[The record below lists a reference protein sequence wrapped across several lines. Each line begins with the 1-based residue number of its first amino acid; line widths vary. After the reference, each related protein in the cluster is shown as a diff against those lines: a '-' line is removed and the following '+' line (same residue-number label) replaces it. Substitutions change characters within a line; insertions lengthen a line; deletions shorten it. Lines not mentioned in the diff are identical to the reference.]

1 MRITA
6 GEYRGR
12 QLRSPKGSA
21 TRPTSDLLRQA
32 IFNVVGPRVAGA
44 RVLDLFAG
52 TGALGVEALS
62 RGAADAT
69 FVERDRSALAS
80 LRANLADL
88 DLLARAR
95 IVARDGLEALA
106 GLAKARGRFDCV
118 FLDPPYAGDLARR
131 CVETLAPGEILSEN
145 AVLLVQAFHKTDL
158 PDRAGTLSRTWH
170 RRYGETRLTLYLKEG
185 ACP

>member
-6 GEYRGR
+6 GEHRGR
-12 QLRSPKGSA
+12 RLRSPNGSG

-32 IFNVVGPRVAGA
+32 IFNVLGPRVADA

-62 RGAADAT
+62 RGAAEAT
-69 FVERDRSALAS
+69 FVEHDRSVLAT
-80 LRANLADL
+80 LHANLADL
-88 DLLARAR
+88 GLSARAR
-95 IVARDGLEALA
+95 IVAREALA
-106 GLAKARGRFDCV
+106 ALAALARAGERFDCV

-158 PDRAGTLSRTWH
+158 PERTGALSRVWH
-170 RRYGETRLTLYLKEG
+170 RRYGETRLTLYRKES

>member
-12 QLRSPKGSA
+12 RLRSPRGSE

-62 RGAADAT
+62 RGAAEAT
-69 FVERDRSALAS
+69 FVERDRAALAS
-80 LRANLADL
+80 LQGNLTDL
-88 DLLARAR
+88 ALSARAR
-95 IVARDGLEALA
+95 IVPGDALA
-106 GLAKARGRFDCV
+106 AIAALARAGDRFDCV
-118 FLDPPYAGDLARR
+118 LIDPPYAGDLARQ
-131 CVETLAPGEILSEN
+131 CVETLAPGGILSEN

-158 PDRAGTLSRTWH
+158 PERAGALSRAWQ
-170 RRYGETRLTLYLKEG
+170 RRYGETRLTLYRKES